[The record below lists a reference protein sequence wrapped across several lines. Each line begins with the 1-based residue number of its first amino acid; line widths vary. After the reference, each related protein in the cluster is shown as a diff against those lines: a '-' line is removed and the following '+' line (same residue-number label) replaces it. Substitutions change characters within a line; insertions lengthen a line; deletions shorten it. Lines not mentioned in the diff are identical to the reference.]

1 MVLPEPAI
9 ELNLLAGCIFRHRRS
24 VHKSILIP
32 SVAIVHCKRN
42 AEGTFDFDLQVI
54 DNSGLC
60 ISELHLVYSYIV
72 FQCGLCYFV
81 VRYQQLSS
89 RLDILG
95 RNKVSPLLTGIEN
108 KYRMIL
114 CHGDNDL
121 SVLCC
126 NSYKLAFV
134 PPGRCV
140 VNPTHLTAAALHE
153 IADTNVLNCFRAVL
167 GNNHSTGY
175 EAVPV
180 DAEVLHCASS
190 DDVQVRFLRHRLQIC
205 YDVVESCC
213 TFLHGCRLI
222 QPFGTDFEYLY
233 RFLSSEIRS
242 LRDDSFLYHCIT
254 SY

>member
-1 MVLPEPAI
+1 MYD
-9 ELNLLAGCIFRHRRS
+9 
-24 VHKSILIP
+24 
-32 SVAIVHCKRN
+32 KRN
-42 AEGTFDFDLQVI
+42 TEGTLDSNLQVI
-54 DNSGLC
+54 DDSGLC
-60 ISELHLVYSYIV
+60 VSKLHLVYSYIV

-81 VRYQQLSS
+81 VRYQQFSS

-95 RNKVSPLLTGIEN
+95 RNKVAPLLAGIEN
-108 KYRMIL
+108 KYRMVL

-140 VNPTHLTAAALHE
+140 VNPTHLTAAALHK
-153 IADTNVLNCFRAVL
+153 ITSTNVLNCFRAAL

-180 DAEVLHCASS
+180 DAEVLHCSSS
-190 DDVQVRFLRHRLQIC
+190 DDVQVRFLRHRLQIR
-205 YDVVESCC
+205 YNVVESCGA
-213 TFLHGCRLI
+213 FLHGCRFI

-233 RFLSSEIRS
+233 RFLSSEIGS
-242 LRDDSFLYHCIT
+242 LGDDPFLYHCIT

>member
-1 MVLPEPAI
+1 MVLPESAI
-9 ELNLLAGCIFRHRRS
+9 ELDLLAGCIFRHRRS

-32 SVAIVHCKRN
+32 AVAVVHDKRN

-54 DNSGLC
+54 DDSGLC

-95 RNKVSPLLTGIEN
+95 RNKVAPLLSVVEN

-126 NSYKLAFV
+126 QCYELSFV
-134 PPGRCV
+134 PSGRCV
-140 VNPTHLTAAALHE
+140 VNPTHLTAAALHK
-153 IADTNVLNCFRAVL
+153 ITHTNVLDCFRAIL
-167 GNNHSTGY
+167 GDNHSTCY

-180 DAEVLHCASS
+180 DTEVLHRSSS
-190 DDVQVRFLRHRLQIC
+190 DDVQIRFLGHRLQIF

-222 QPFGTDFEYLY
+222 QPFGTDFKYLY
-233 RFLSSEIRS
+233 RFLSSEIGS

>member
-1 MVLPEPAI
+1 MILPESAV
-9 ELNLLAGCIFRHRRS
+9 ELNLLTGCIFRHRRS

-32 SVAIVHCKRN
+32 AVAVVHNKRN

-54 DNSGLC
+54 DDSGLC
-60 ISELHLVYSYIV
+60 VGKLHLVYSYIV
-72 FQCGLCYFV
+72 FQCGLRYFV
-81 VRYQQLSS
+81 VRYQQFSS

-95 RNKVSPLLTGIEN
+95 RNKVAPLLTGIEN

-126 NSYKLAFV
+126 NSHKLAFV

-140 VNPTHLTAAALHE
+140 VNPTHLTAAALYK
-153 IADTNVLNCFRAVL
+153 ITDTNVLDCFRAVL

-180 DAEVLHCASS
+180 DTEVLHCSSS
-190 DDVQVRFLRHRLQIC
+190 DNVQVRFLRHRLQIC
-205 YDVVESCC
+205 YDVVESCR

-222 QPFGTDFEYLY
+222 QPFGTYFEYLY
-233 RFLSSEIRS
+233 RFLSSEIGS
-242 LRDDSFLYHCIT
+242 LRDDSFLYHCVT

>member
-1 MVLPEPAI
+1 MVLLKSAI

-24 VHKSILIP
+24 VHKSILVPAI
-32 SVAIVHCKRN
+32 AIVHCKRN

-95 RNKVSPLLTGIEN
+95 RNKVSPLLAGIEN

-114 CHGDNDL
+114 CPGDNDL

-140 VNPTHLTAAALHE
+140 VNPVSYTHLTLPTTE
-153 IADTNVLNCFRAVL
+153 RV
-167 GNNHSTGY
+167 
-175 EAVPV
+175 
-180 DAEVLHCASS
+180 
-190 DDVQVRFLRHRLQIC
+190 
-205 YDVVESCC
+205 
-213 TFLHGCRLI
+213 
-222 QPFGTDFEYLY
+222 
-233 RFLSSEIRS
+233 
-242 LRDDSFLYHCIT
+242 
-254 SY
+254 

>member
-1 MVLPEPAI
+1 MVLPESAV

-24 VHKSILIP
+24 VHKSILVPAI
-32 SVAIVHCKRN
+32 AIVHCKRN

-72 FQCGLCYFV
+72 FQCGLCHFV

-134 PPGRCV
+134 PSGRCV
-140 VNPTHLTAAALHE
+140 VNPAHLTAAALYK
-153 IADTNVLNCFRAVL
+153 ITDTNVLDCFRAFL
-167 GNNHSTGY
+167 GDNTGTGY
-175 EAVPV
+175 KAVPV
-180 DAEVLHCASS
+180 DTEVLHCASS

>member
-1 MVLPEPAI
+1 MVLPESAV

-24 VHKSILIP
+24 VHKSILVPAI
-32 SVAIVHCKRN
+32 AIVHCKRN

-72 FQCGLCYFV
+72 FQCGLYHFV

-95 RNKVSPLLTGIEN
+95 RNKVSPLLAVIEN

-134 PPGRCV
+134 PPGKCV
-140 VNPTHLTAAALHE
+140 VNPAHLTAAALYK
-153 IADTNVLNCFRAVL
+153 ITDTNVLDCFRAFL
-167 GNNHSTGY
+167 GDNTGTCY

-180 DAEVLHCASS
+180 DAEVLHRASS

>member
-1 MVLPEPAI
+1 MILPESAI

-32 SVAIVHCKRN
+32 AVAVVHNKRN

-54 DNSGLC
+54 DDSGLC
-60 ISELHLVYSYIV
+60 VGKLHLVYSYIV
-72 FQCGLCYFV
+72 FKCGLRYFV
-81 VRYQQLSS
+81 VRYQQFSS
-89 RLDILG
+89 RFDILG
-95 RNKVSPLLTGIEN
+95 RNKIAPLLAGIEN

-126 NSYKLAFV
+126 QCYKLAFV

-140 VNPTHLTAAALHE
+140 VNPTHLTAAALHK
-153 IADTNVLNCFRAVL
+153 ITNTNVLNCFRAVL
-167 GNNHSTGY
+167 GNNRSTGY

-180 DAEVLHCASS
+180 DTEVLHCSSS
-190 DDVQVRFLRHRLQIC
+190 DNVQVRFLRHRLQIC

-233 RFLSSEIRS
+233 RFLSSEVGS

>member
-1 MVLPEPAI
+1 MILPESAI
-9 ELNLLAGCIFRHRRS
+9 ELNLLTGCIFRHRRS

-32 SVAIVHCKRN
+32 AVAVVYYKRN
-42 AEGTFDFDLQVI
+42 TEGTLDSNLQVI
-54 DNSGLC
+54 DDSGLC
-60 ISELHLVYSYIV
+60 VGKLHLIYSYIV
-72 FQCGLCYFV
+72 FQCGLRYFV
-81 VRYQQLSS
+81 VRYQQFSS
-89 RLDILG
+89 RLDIFCSH
-95 RNKVSPLLTGIEN
+95 KVSPLLAGIEN

-140 VNPTHLTAAALHE
+140 VNTTHLTAAALHK
-153 IADTNVLNCFRAVL
+153 ITDTNVLDCFRAVL
-167 GNNHSTGY
+167 GNNRSTGY

-180 DAEVLHCASS
+180 DTEVLHCSSS
-190 DDVQVRFLRHRLQIC
+190 DNVQVRFLRHRLQLC

-233 RFLSSEIRS
+233 RFLSSEIGS
-242 LRDDSFLYHCIT
+242 LRDDSFLYHCVT

>member
-1 MVLPEPAI
+1 MILPESAV

-24 VHKSILIP
+24 VYESILVP
-32 SVAIVHCKRN
+32 SVAVVHNKRN

-54 DNSGLC
+54 DDSGLC
-60 ISELHLVYSYIV
+60 VCKLHLVYSYIV
-72 FQCGLCYFV
+72 FQCGLGYFV
-81 VRYQQLSS
+81 VRYQQFSS

-95 RNKVSPLLTGIEN
+95 RNKVAPLLAVIEN

-140 VNPTHLTAAALHE
+140 VNPTQLTAAALYK
-153 IADTNVLNCFRAVL
+153 ITDTNVLNCFRAVL
-167 GNNHSTGY
+167 GNNRSTGY

-180 DAEVLHCASS
+180 DTEVLHCSSS

-233 RFLSSEIRS
+233 RFLSSEIGS

>member
-1 MVLPEPAI
+1 MH
-9 ELNLLAGCIFRHRRS
+9 N
-24 VHKSILIP
+24 
-32 SVAIVHCKRN
+32 KRN

-54 DNSGLC
+54 DDSGLC
-60 ISELHLVYSYIV
+60 VGKLHLVYSYIV
-72 FQCGLCYFV
+72 FQCGLRYFV
-81 VRYQQLSS
+81 VRYQQFSS

-95 RNKVSPLLTGIEN
+95 RNKVAPLLTGIEN

-126 NSYKLAFV
+126 NSNKLAFV

-140 VNPTHLTAAALHE
+140 VNPTHLTAAALYK
-153 IADTNVLNCFRAVL
+153 ITDTNVLDCFRAVL
-167 GNNHSTGY
+167 GNNRSTGY

-180 DAEVLHCASS
+180 DTEVLHCSSS
-190 DDVQVRFLRHRLQIC
+190 DNVQVRFLRHRLQIC

-213 TFLHGCRLI
+213 TFLHGCRLV

-233 RFLSSEIRS
+233 RFLSSEIGS

>member
-1 MVLPEPAI
+1 MILPESAV

-32 SVAIVHCKRN
+32 AVAVVYYKRN

-54 DNSGLC
+54 DDSGLC

-72 FQCGLCYFV
+72 FQCGLRYFV
-81 VRYQQLSS
+81 VRYQQFSS

-95 RNKVSPLLTGIEN
+95 RNKVSPLLVLIEN

-121 SVLCC
+121 SALCC

-134 PPGRCV
+134 PSGRCV
-140 VNPTHLTAAALHE
+140 VNPTHLTAAALYK
-153 IADTNVLNCFRAVL
+153 ITNTNVLDCFRAVP
-167 GNNHSTGY
+167 GNNHSTCY

-180 DAEVLHCASS
+180 DTEVLHRSSS
-190 DDVQVRFLRHRLQIC
+190 DNVQVRFLGHRFQIR
-205 YDVVESCC
+205 YDVIKSCC
-213 TFLHGCRLI
+213 TFLYGCRLI
-222 QPFGTDFEYLY
+222 QPFGTDFKYLY
-233 RFLSSEIRS
+233 RFLSSEIGS

>member
-1 MVLPEPAI
+1 MVLLQSAI
-9 ELNLLAGCIFRHRRS
+9 ELNLLAGCILRHRRS
-24 VHKSILIP
+24 VHESILIP
-32 SVAIVHCKRN
+32 AVAVVHNKRN
-42 AEGTFDFDLQVI
+42 TEGTLDSNLQVI
-54 DNSGLC
+54 DDSGLC
-60 ISELHLVYSYIV
+60 VGKLHLVHSYII
-72 FQCGLCYFV
+72 FQCGLRYFV
-81 VRYQQLSS
+81 VRYQQFSS

-95 RNKVSPLLTGIEN
+95 RNKVAPLLAVIEN

-121 SVLCC
+121 SAFCC

-153 IADTNVLNCFRAVL
+153 ITDTNVLNCFRAVL

-180 DAEVLHCASS
+180 DTEVLHCSSS

-222 QPFGTDFEYLY
+222 QPFGTDFKYLY
-233 RFLSSEIRS
+233 RFLSSKIGS

>member
-1 MVLPEPAI
+1 MVLPESAI

-32 SVAIVHCKRN
+32 AITIVHYKRN
-42 AEGTFDFDLQVI
+42 AEGTLDSNLQVI
-54 DNSGLC
+54 DDSGLC

-95 RNKVSPLLTGIEN
+95 SYKVSPLLAGIEN

-126 NSYKLAFV
+126 QCYELSFV
-134 PPGRCV
+134 PSGRCV
-140 VNPTHLTAAALHE
+140 VNPTHLTAAALHK
-153 IADTNVLNCFRAVL
+153 ITHTNVLDCFRAIL
-167 GNNHSTGY
+167 GDNHSTCY

-180 DAEVLHCASS
+180 DTEVLHRASS
-190 DDVQVRFLRHRLQIC
+190 DDVQVRFLGHRLQIR

-222 QPFGTDFEYLY
+222 QPFGTDFKYLY